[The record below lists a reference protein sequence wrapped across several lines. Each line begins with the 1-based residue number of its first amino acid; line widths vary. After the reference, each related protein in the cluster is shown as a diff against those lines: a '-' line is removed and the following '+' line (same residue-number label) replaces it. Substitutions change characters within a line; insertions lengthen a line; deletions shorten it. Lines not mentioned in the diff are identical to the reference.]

1 MNPATRHGA
10 VIVVLMLVAAC
21 GSSSP
26 TSPTRT
32 SQPTALPPAIPPS
45 ASIFPP
51 LPGPSR
57 TFVFDRELSHQ
68 VTDYTRR
75 SRVVLYDS
83 GAFELQYPS
92 LGVGYRG
99 RHKDANGVI
108 TFEWDGTGG
117 WDATGTL
124 EGDSLT
130 VRYNLNMQLSD
141 FEDAVYVLR

>member
-1 MNPATRHGA
+1 MNPAIRHGA
-10 VIVVLMLVAAC
+10 VIIVLMLLAAC

-32 SQPTALPPAIPPS
+32 IQPS
-45 ASIFPP
+45 ASGPVTPPTASLFPP
-51 LPGPSR
+51 LSGPSR
-57 TFVFDRELSHQ
+57 AFFFDRELSHQ
-68 VTDYTRR
+68 VTDYTKK
-75 SRVVLYDS
+75 SRVVLYDN

-99 RHKDANGVI
+99 RHVDANGVI
-108 TFEWDGTGG
+108 TFEWEGTGG

-124 EGDSLT
+124 QGDSLT